1 MSDMDRFYLQ
11 NQHQME
17 VRKHYQ
23 LKITKKFTSLENL
36 DENEDINRVLE
47 NIRRNMKIL
56 TKREQTT
63 KILENTLRHASAT

>member
-1 MSDMDRFYLQ
+1 MDRFYLQ

-23 LKITKKFTSLENL
+23 LKISKKFTSLENL

-47 NIRRNMKIL
+47 NIRRNMKI
-56 TKREQTT
+56 
-63 KILENTLRHASAT
+63 